1 MNKLNREKEDKE
13 NSRKINNLT
22 LFIKTLDNIN
32 ERHIK
37 FWMVKDREDKI
48 KVEIRVEI
56 IITKDLGI
64 NEITKIILIITIIRN
79 IRHKTLQITFLIRQ
93 LEELK

>member
-1 MNKLNREKEDKE
+1 MNRLNREKEGKE

-32 ERHIK
+32 ERHTK

-64 NEITKIILIITIIRN
+64 SEITKIILIITIIRK
-79 IRHKTLQITFLIRQ
+79 ISHKIL
-93 LEELK
+93 

>member
-1 MNKLNREKEDKE
+1 MNRLNREKEDKE
-13 NSRKINNLT
+13 NLRKINNLT

-32 ERHIK
+32 ERHTK

-64 NEITKIILIITIIRN
+64 SEITKIILIITIIRK
-79 IRHKTLQITFLIRQ
+79 ISHKIL
-93 LEELK
+93 

>member
-1 MNKLNREKEDKE
+1 MNRLNREKEDKE

-64 NEITKIILIITIIRN
+64 SEITKIILIITIIRK
-79 IRHKTLQITFLIRQ
+79 IRHKIL
-93 LEELK
+93 

>member
-1 MNKLNREKEDKE
+1 MNRLNREKEGKE

-32 ERHIK
+32 ERHTK

-64 NEITKIILIITIIRN
+64 SEITKIILIITIIRK
-79 IRHKTLQITFLIRQ
+79 IRHKIL
-93 LEELK
+93 

>member
-1 MNKLNREKEDKE
+1 MNRLNREKEDKE

-64 NEITKIILIITIIRN
+64 SEITKIILIITIIRK
-79 IRHKTLQITFLIRQ
+79 ISHKIL
-93 LEELK
+93 

>member
-1 MNKLNREKEDKE
+1 MNRLNREKEGKE

-64 NEITKIILIITIIRN
+64 SEITKIILIITIIRK
-79 IRHKTLQITFLIRQ
+79 ISHKIL
-93 LEELK
+93 

>member
-1 MNKLNREKEDKE
+1 MNRLNREKEGKE

-64 NEITKIILIITIIRN
+64 SEITKIILIITIIRK
-79 IRHKTLQITFLIRQ
+79 IRHKIL
-93 LEELK
+93 